1 MVGNISQIGKLDSSL
16 CIGIVCQG
24 LANTASHANSNL
36 ILAEKQLAL
45 YKLKLDPAPFQKSF
59 LSQGWV
65 DDIQSFLNASLPAPW
80 PMQYEAYQI
89 DSEFDNKKERHCKK

>member
-1 MVGNISQIGKLDSSL
+1 MIPQHCLLSVFNGLVWWAQAKARQILY
-16 CIGIVCQG
+16 
-24 LANTASHANSNL
+24 SHANSNL